1 MYRFI
6 LSSRYIFGSDE
17 TYDEKSKNSIAAL
30 IAENNQSEQDAI
42 KNYEVLLSCLNDVG
56 ASDEQLAIVEEIIS
70 DEKNHSMRLNQLL
83 LDFDEI
89 EPNKD

>member
-6 LSSRYIFGSDE
+6 LGSDE
-17 TYDEKSKNSIAAL
+17 LYSEESKNSISAL

-42 KNYEVLLSCLNDVG
+42 KNYEVLLSCLRDVG
-56 ASDEQLAIVEEIIS
+56 ASDDQIAIVEEIIS
-70 DEKNHSMRLNQLL
+70 DEKNHNLLLNQLL
-83 LDFDEI
+83 KDFDEI

>member
-6 LSSRYIFGSDE
+6 LGSDK
-17 TYDEKSKNSIAAL
+17 TYDDKSKNSIASL

-42 KNYEVLLSCLNDVG
+42 KQYEVLLSCLNDVG
-56 ASDEQLAIVEEIIS
+56 ASDEQLATIEEIIS

-83 LDFDEI
+83 LDFDGV

>member
-6 LSSRYIFGSDE
+6 LGSDKQ
-17 TYDEKSKNSIAAL
+17 YDDNAKNSIAAL

-42 KNYEVLLSCLNDVG
+42 KNYEVLISCLKDAN
-56 ASDEQLAIVEEIIS
+56 ASDAQIAVIEEIIS
-70 DEKNHSMRLNQLL
+70 DEKNHSMRLNELL
-83 LDFDEI
+83 QEYDDI

>member
-6 LSSRYIFGSDE
+6 LGSDKQ
-17 TYDEKSKNSIAAL
+17 YDDKAKNSIAAL

-42 KNYEVLLSCLNDVG
+42 KNYEVLISCLKDAK
-56 ASDEQLAIVEEIIS
+56 ASDEQIAVIEEIIS

-83 LDFDEI
+83 LDFDGV

>member
-6 LSSRYIFGSDE
+6 LGSDKQ
-17 TYDEKSKNSIAAL
+17 YDEKAKNSIAAL

-42 KNYEVLLSCLNDVG
+42 KQYEVLLSCLNDVG
-56 ASDEQLAIVEEIIS
+56 ASDEQLATIEEIIS

>member
-1 MYRFI
+1 MYRFVR
-6 LSSRYIFGSDE
+6 SNDKRYSE
-17 TYDEKSKNSIAAL
+17 NSKDSIAAL
-30 IAENNQSEQDAI
+30 IAENNQDEQEAI

-56 ASDEQLAIVEEIIS
+56 ASKEQIATIEEIIS

-83 LDFDEI
+83 LDFDGV

>member
-6 LSSRYIFGSDE
+6 LGSDKQ
-17 TYDEKSKNSIAAL
+17 YDEKAKNSIAAL

-42 KNYEVLLSCLNDVG
+42 KQYEVLLSCLNDVG
-56 ASDEQLAIVEEIIS
+56 ASDEQLATIEEIIS

-83 LDFDEI
+83 LDFDGV

>member
-6 LSSRYIFGSDE
+6 LGSDKQ
-17 TYDEKSKNSIAAL
+17 YDEKAKNSIAAL

-42 KNYEVLLSCLNDVG
+42 KQYEVLLSCLNDVG
-56 ASDEQLAIVEEIIS
+56 ASDEQLAVVEEIIS

-83 LDFDEI
+83 LDFDEV

>member
-6 LSSRYIFGSDE
+6 LGSDKQ
-17 TYDEKSKNSIAAL
+17 YDDKAKNSIAAL
-30 IAENNQSEQDAI
+30 IAENNQGEQDAI
-42 KNYEVLLSCLNDVG
+42 KDYEVLLSCLKNAG
-56 ASDEQLAIVEEIIS
+56 ATDEQLAVIEEIIS

-83 LDFDEI
+83 LDFDGV

>member
-6 LSSRYIFGSDE
+6 LGSDKQ
-17 TYDEKSKNSIAAL
+17 YDEKAKNSIAAL

-42 KNYEVLLSCLNDVG
+42 KQYEVLLSCLNDVG
-56 ASDEQLAIVEEIIS
+56 ASKEQIATIEEIIS
-70 DEKNHSMRLNQLL
+70 DEKNHSMRLNELL
-83 LDFDEI
+83 QEYDDI

>member
-6 LSSRYIFGSDE
+6 LGSDKQ
-17 TYDEKSKNSIAAL
+17 YDDKAKNSIAAL

-42 KNYEVLLSCLNDVG
+42 KNYEVLLSCLRDAG
-56 ASDEQLAIVEEIIS
+56 ATDEQLAVIEEIIS
-70 DEKNHSMRLNQLL
+70 DEKNHSMRLNELL
-83 LDFDEI
+83 QEYDDI

>member
-1 MYRFI
+1 MYRI
-6 LSSRYIFGSDE
+6 VTAADR
-17 TYDEKSKNSIAAL
+17 TYDAKAKNSIASL
-30 IAENNQSEQDAI
+30 IAENNQDEQEAI

-56 ASDEQLAIVEEIIS
+56 ASREQIATIEEIIS

-83 LDFDEI
+83 LDFDEV

>member
-6 LSSRYIFGSDE
+6 LGSDK

-42 KNYEVLLSCLNDVG
+42 KNYEVLISCLKDAK
-56 ASDEQLAIVEEIIS
+56 ASDEQIAVIEEIIS
-70 DEKNHSMRLNQLL
+70 DEKNHSMRLNELL
-83 LDFDEI
+83 QEYDDI

>member
-6 LSSRYIFGSDE
+6 LGSDK
-17 TYDEKSKNSIAAL
+17 TYDDKSKNSIAAL

-42 KNYEVLLSCLNDVG
+42 KQYEVLLSCLNDVG
-56 ASDEQLAIVEEIIS
+56 ASDEQLATIEEIIS

-83 LDFDEI
+83 LDFDGV

>member
-6 LSSRYIFGSDE
+6 LGSDK

-42 KNYEVLLSCLNDVG
+42 KQYEVLLSCLNDVG
-56 ASDEQLAIVEEIIS
+56 ASDEQLATIEEIIS

-83 LDFDEI
+83 LDFDGV

>member
-6 LSSRYIFGSDE
+6 LGSDK
-17 TYDEKSKNSIAAL
+17 TYDDKSKNSIAAL

-42 KNYEVLLSCLNDVG
+42 KQYEVLLSCLNDVG
-56 ASDEQLAIVEEIIS
+56 ASDEQLATIEEIIS

-83 LDFDEI
+83 LDFDEV